1 MELIFFARKAQLIK
15 SNSVKRGKKKNKE
28 SFTIHPN
35 LFMTFSR
42 PFYRTQQLI
51 ITRPENA
58 SGVRHEVPGINYG
71 IYRNYTSIFDKS
83 FLHKVSLFLHGRVGY
98 IFMIVFFIVIFNPK
112 LNIITNLSCNNS

>member
-1 MELIFFARKAQLIK
+1 
-15 SNSVKRGKKKNKE
+15 
-28 SFTIHPN
+28 
-35 LFMTFSR
+35 MTFSR

-83 FLHKVSLFLHGRVGY
+83 FLHKVRFFCMGWWGY
-98 IFMIVFFIVIFNPK
+98 FYDCVFYSNF
-112 LNIITNLSCNNS
+112 